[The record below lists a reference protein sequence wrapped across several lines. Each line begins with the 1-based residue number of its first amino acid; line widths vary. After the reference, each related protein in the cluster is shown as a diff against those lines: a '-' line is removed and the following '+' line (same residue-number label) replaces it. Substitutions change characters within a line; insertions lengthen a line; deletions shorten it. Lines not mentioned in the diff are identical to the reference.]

1 LSPQI
6 LEPKGVTGKF
16 FWNKELAGVF
26 LIRLGATVER
36 RGIAITI
43 VTVTEG
49 FSGGW
54 MGLYSF

>member
-16 FWNKELAGVF
+16 FWNKELAGADSGAA
-26 LIRLGATVER
+26 GATVKR